1 MSATYALQD
10 AAGWRSRLDCPA
22 YPVRDAARYAGI
34 PTRTVGYWHR
44 GALNR
49 PAALPGREAG
59 RPLSYYE
66 LIEVA
71 FVATFRKLGLSL
83 QKIRKAR
90 AFAAHALNSEYP
102 FAQYAWKTKGF
113 HLMLEM
119 RELEE
124 DAEVGKLVAV
134 DLDGQVDWEEVVAER
149 FEQFDYQ
156 HDIALVWHLVNRDI
170 PVSIDPRVSFGAP
183 VVHGVPTWILKGRWD
198 AGETVQNIQD
208 DYGLTGDDVLHGLRF
223 EGVRDDELA
232 MAS

>member
-1 MSATYALQD
+1 MPATYALQD
-10 AAGWRSRLDCPA
+10 AASWRRRLDRPA
-22 YPVRDAARYAGI
+22 YRVRDAARYAGI

-44 GALNR
+44 CALKR

-83 QKIRKAR
+83 QKIRTAR
-90 AFAAHALNSEYP
+90 TYAARALNSEYP
-102 FAQYAWKTKGF
+102 FAQHAWKTEGF

-124 DAEVGKLVAV
+124 SAKVGKLVAA
-134 DLDGQVDWEEVVAER
+134 DLNGQVGWEKVVAER

-156 HDIALVWHLVNRDI
+156 HDIALVWHLANRNV
-170 PVSIDPRVSFGAP
+170 PVSIDPRVSFGVPA
-183 VVHGVPTWILKGRWD
+183 VHGVPTWILKGRWD
-198 AGETVQNIQD
+198 AGETVQDIQN
-208 DYGLTGDDVLHGLRF
+208 DYGLAGDDVRHGLRF
-223 EGVRDDELA
+223 EGVRDDELVT
-232 MAS
+232 AS

>member
-1 MSATYALQD
+1 MSAPHALQD
-10 AAGWRSRLDCPA
+10 APGWRRRLDRPA

-44 GALNR
+44 GTPNR

-59 RPLSYYE
+59 RPLSHYE

-83 QKIRKAR
+83 QKIRRAR
-90 AFAAHALNSEYP
+90 AYAAEALNSEYP
-102 FAQYAWKTKGF
+102 FAQYAWKTEGV

-124 DAEVGKLVAV
+124 DAEVGKLVAA
-134 DLDGQVDWEEVVAER
+134 DLDGQVGWEEVVAER

-156 HDIALVWHLVNRDI
+156 HDIALVWHLLNRNI

-183 VVHGVPTWILKGRWD
+183 AVHGVPTWILKGRWD
-198 AGETVQNIQD
+198 AGETLRSIQN
-208 DYGLTGDDVLHGLRF
+208 DYGLAGDDVLHGLRF
-223 EGVRDDELA
+223 EGVREDELVA
-232 MAS
+232 AI